1 MAPRRVQAAVIGL
14 GALGSAALWRLA
26 ARGVDVM
33 GFEQFGIGHAL
44 GSSHGQTRLFR
55 EACLEHPGL
64 GPMAA
69 ESRALF
75 RQLEQASGV
84 GLLRITGG
92 YLVGA
97 ADSDVVAGTLRAAAA
112 HGLPHELLDQREL
125 AARLPQ
131 LSGLTTADVGVF
143 DPGCGAINP
152 EATVTAA
159 VTEAARLGADVH
171 ADTRVESVVASDDGV
186 AITAGGRDY
195 VADTVIIAA
204 GAWLPPFIPELEL
217 VPIRTPLHWFA
228 PAQGSRA
235 AAGFGVEDF
244 PVVVRQIDPDT
255 VLWGHGAIE
264 GGLVKLGL
272 GDIWGERPPR
282 IDPSTV
288 DRGIDSAEWGRLS
301 AVVRQ
306 AVPGLDPTPA
316 RVEPCM
322 ITLSPD
328 HQFVIGPTAAS
339 ARVLVAGGDSGHAF
353 KHCLA
358 IGEILARDVA
368 GEPQPY
374 DLGFARASRF
384 GV

>member
-1 MAPRRVQAAVIGL
+1 MSPHRVQAAVIGL

-64 GPMAA
+64 GPIAA

-75 RQLEQASGV
+75 RQLEQASGAE
-84 GLLRITGG
+84 LLRITGG
-92 YLVGA
+92 YLIGA
-97 ADSDVVAGTLRAAAA
+97 AESDVVAGTVRAAEAND
-112 HGLPHELLDQREL
+112 LPHELLDHREL
-125 AARLPQ
+125 ANRLPQ
-131 LSGLTTADVGVF
+131 LSGLTGAEVGVF

-152 EATVTAA
+152 EATVTAS

-171 ADTRVESVVASDDGV
+171 ADTRVESVVASGDGV
-186 AITAGGRDY
+186 AITAGGYDY

-228 PAQGSRA
+228 PAQGESA
-235 AAGFGVEDF
+235 EAGFGVEDF

-255 VLWGHGAIE
+255 VLWGHGAID

-306 AVPGLDPTPA
+306 TVPGLDPTPA

-339 ARVLVAGGDSGHAF
+339 QRVLVAGGDSGHAF

-374 DLGFARASRF
+374 DLDFARPSRF

>member
-26 ARGVDVM
+26 ARGIEAV

-75 RQLEQASGV
+75 RDLEQASGAE
-84 GLLRITGG
+84 LLRITGG
-92 YLVGA
+92 YLGGA
-97 ADSDVVAGTLRAAAA
+97 ADSDVVAGTLRAAEAN
-112 HGLPHELLDQREL
+112 GLAHELLENREL

-131 LSGLTTADVGVF
+131 LSGLGRADVGVF
-143 DPGCGAINP
+143 DPGCGVIDP

-159 VTEAARLGADVH
+159 VSEAARLGADVC
-171 ADTRVESVVASDDGV
+171 ADTRVESVVASRDGV
-186 AITAGGRDY
+186 AITAAGCEY
-195 VADTVIIAA
+195 VAETAIIAA

-217 VPIRTPLHWFA
+217 LPIRTPLHWFA
-228 PAQGSRA
+228 PARGGSA
-235 AAGFGVEDF
+235 EAGFGVEDF
-244 PVVVRQIDPDT
+244 PVVVRQVDQDT
-255 VLWGHGAIE
+255 VLWGHGAVD
-264 GGLVKLGL
+264 GGLVKFGL
-272 GDIWGERPPR
+272 GDIWGSRPPR

-288 DRGIDSAEWGRLS
+288 DRGIETAEWQRLS
-301 AVVRQ
+301 AVLRQ
-306 AVPGLDPTPA
+306 AVPGLDPVPA

-328 HQFVIGPTAAS
+328 DQFVIGPTAAS
-339 ARVLVAGGDSGHAF
+339 QRVLVAGGDSGHAF

-358 IGEILARDVA
+358 IGEVLARDVA

-374 DLGFARASRF
+374 ALDFVRPSRF

>member
-26 ARGVDVM
+26 ARGVEVI

-75 RQLEQASGV
+75 RQLEQVSGD

-97 ADSDVVAGTLRAAAA
+97 AESDVVAGTIRAAEAN
-112 HGLPHELLDQREL
+112 GLPHELLDHREL
-125 AARLPQ
+125 TNRLPQ
-131 LSGLTTADVGVF
+131 LSGLTAADVGVF

-171 ADTRVESVVASDDGV
+171 ADTRVESVVASGDGV

-228 PAQGSRA
+228 PAQGGSA
-235 AAGFGVEDF
+235 EAGFGVEDF

-255 VLWGHGAIE
+255 VLWGHGAID

-288 DRGIDSAEWGRLS
+288 DRGIDSAEWRRLS

-339 ARVLVAGGDSGHAF
+339 PRVLVAGGDSGHAF

-368 GEPQPY
+368 GELQPY
-374 DLGFARASRF
+374 PLDFARPSRF